1 MGCCND
7 IIEPSDTNEGNNLN
21 VGTEIRKVENNQEPQ
36 AKRDAE
42 LVKKKSSLN
51 RARTN
56 AEDIDL
62 ETFISEMVKLHNE
75 LRIKHD
81 SPPLNENEELNNMA
95 SIYAKSLANNQEKNN
110 CEYNVYK
117 EEILGENIFIT
128 DYKKPKDIFKKI
140 SNEKYE
146 YDFDK
151 NKYSNSSA
159 HFTQAIWKDTTD
171 IGCGFWADKASK
183 KNFIVLLYYPAG
195 NVLGNFNKNVNKE
208 KK

>member
-36 AKRDAE
+36 TKRDAE

-195 NVLGNFNKNVNKE
+195 NVFGNFNKNVNKE

>member
-7 IIEPSDTNEGNNLN
+7 IIEPSDINEGNDLKG
-21 VGTEIRKVENNQEPQ
+21 GTEIRKVENNQEPQ

-62 ETFISEMVKLHNE
+62 ETFISEIVKLHNE

-95 SIYAKSLANNQEKNN
+95 SSYAKSLANNQEKNN

-151 NKYSNSSA
+151 NKYSSSSA

-195 NVLGNFNKNVNKE
+195 NVLGNFNINVNKE

>member
-7 IIEPSDTNEGNNLN
+7 IIEPSDINEGNDLKG
-21 VGTEIRKVENNQEPQ
+21 GTEIRKVENNQEPQ

-95 SIYAKSLANNQEKNN
+95 SSYAKSLANNQEKNN

-151 NKYSNSSA
+151 NKYSSSSA

-195 NVLGNFNKNVNKE
+195 NVLGNFNINVNKE

>member
-7 IIEPSDTNEGNNLN
+7 IIEPSDTNEGNDLKG
-21 VGTEIRKVENNQEPQ
+21 GTEIRKVENNQESQ

-95 SIYAKSLANNQEKNN
+95 SSYAKSLANNQEKNN

-151 NKYSNSSA
+151 NKYSNLSA

-195 NVLGNFNKNVNKE
+195 NVLGNFNINVNKE

>member
-7 IIEPSDTNEGNNLN
+7 IIEPSDINEGNDLKG
-21 VGTEIRKVENNQEPQ
+21 GTEIRKVENNQEPQ

-95 SIYAKSLANNQEKNN
+95 SSYAKSLANNQEKNN

-151 NKYSNSSA
+151 NKYSSSSA

-183 KNFIVLLYYPAG
+183 KNFIVLLYYPSG
-195 NVLGNFNKNVNKE
+195 NVFGNFNKNVNKE

>member
-7 IIEPSDTNEGNNLN
+7 IIEPSDTNEGNDLKG
-21 VGTEIRKVENNQEPQ
+21 GTEIRKVENNQEPQ

-56 AEDIDL
+56 AEDIDI

-95 SIYAKSLANNQEKNN
+95 SSYAKSLANNQEKNN

-128 DYKKPKDIFKKI
+128 DYKKPKDIFKNIMK
-140 SNEKYE
+140 EKDE

-195 NVLGNFNKNVNKE
+195 NVFGNFNKNVNKE

>member
-7 IIEPSDTNEGNNLN
+7 IIEPSDINEGNDLKG
-21 VGTEIRKVENNQEPQ
+21 GTEIRKVENNQEPQ

-81 SPPLNENEELNNMA
+81 SLPLNENEELNNMA
-95 SIYAKSLANNQEKNN
+95 SSYAKSLANNQEKNN

-183 KNFIVLLYYPAG
+183 KNYIVLLYYPAG

>member
-7 IIEPSDTNEGNNLN
+7 IIEPSDINEGNDLKG
-21 VGTEIRKVENNQEPQ
+21 GTEIRKVENNQEPQ

-95 SIYAKSLANNQEKNN
+95 SSYAKSLANNQEKNN

>member
-7 IIEPSDTNEGNNLN
+7 IIEPSDINEGNDLKG
-21 VGTEIRKVENNQEPQ
+21 GTEIRKVENNQEPQ

-56 AEDIDL
+56 AEDIDI

-95 SIYAKSLANNQEKNN
+95 SSYAKSLANNQEKNN
-110 CEYNVYK
+110 CEYNVYE

>member
-36 AKRDAE
+36 AKRNAE

-95 SIYAKSLANNQEKNN
+95 SSYAKSLANNQEKNN

-117 EEILGENIFIT
+117 EEILGENTFIT
-128 DYKKPKDIFKKI
+128 DYKKPKDIFKNIMK
-140 SNEKYE
+140 EKDE

-151 NKYSNSSA
+151 NKYSNLSA

-195 NVLGNFNKNVNKE
+195 NVFGNFNKNVNKE

>member
-7 IIEPSDTNEGNNLN
+7 IIEPSDINEGNDLKG
-21 VGTEIRKVENNQEPQ
+21 GTEIRKVENNQETQ

-95 SIYAKSLANNQEKNN
+95 SSYAKSLANNQEKNN

-151 NKYSNSSA
+151 NKYSSSSA

>member
-7 IIEPSDTNEGNNLN
+7 IIEPSDINEGNDLKG
-21 VGTEIRKVENNQEPQ
+21 GTEIRKVENNQEPQ

-95 SIYAKSLANNQEKNN
+95 SSYAKSLANNQEKNN

-195 NVLGNFNKNVNKE
+195 NVLGNFNINVNKE

>member
-7 IIEPSDTNEGNNLN
+7 IIEPSDINEGNNLKG
-21 VGTEIRKVENNQEPQ
+21 GTEIRKVENNQEPQ

-95 SIYAKSLANNQEKNN
+95 SSYAKSLANNQEKNN

-151 NKYSNSSA
+151 NKYSNLSA

-195 NVLGNFNKNVNKE
+195 NVLGNFNINVNKE

>member
-7 IIEPSDTNEGNNLN
+7 IIEPSDINEGNDLKG
-21 VGTEIRKVENNQEPQ
+21 GTEIRKVENNQEPQ

-81 SPPLNENEELNNMA
+81 SLPLNENEELNNMA
-95 SIYAKSLANNQEKNN
+95 SSYAKSLANNQEKNN

-171 IGCGFWADKASK
+171 IGCGFWADKTSK

-195 NVLGNFNKNVNKE
+195 NVLGNFNINVNKE

>member
-1 MGCCND
+1 
-7 IIEPSDTNEGNNLN
+7 
-21 VGTEIRKVENNQEPQ
+21 
-36 AKRDAE
+36 
-42 LVKKKSSLN
+42 
-51 RARTN
+51 
-56 AEDIDL
+56 
-62 ETFISEMVKLHNE
+62 MVKLHNE

-95 SIYAKSLANNQEKNN
+95 SSYAKSLANNQEKNN

-151 NKYSNSSA
+151 NKYSSSSA

>member
-7 IIEPSDTNEGNNLN
+7 IIEPSDINEGNDLKG
-21 VGTEIRKVENNQEPQ
+21 GTEIRKVENNQEPQ

-95 SIYAKSLANNQEKNN
+95 SSYAKSLANNQEKNN

-140 SNEKYE
+140 
-146 YDFDK
+146 
-151 NKYSNSSA
+151 
-159 HFTQAIWKDTTD
+159 
-171 IGCGFWADKASK
+171 
-183 KNFIVLLYYPAG
+183 
-195 NVLGNFNKNVNKE
+195 
-208 KK
+208 

>member
-36 AKRDAE
+36 AKRNAE

-95 SIYAKSLANNQEKNN
+95 SSYAKSLANNQEKNN

-117 EEILGENIFIT
+117 DEILGENIFIT
-128 DYKKPKDIFKKI
+128 DYKKPKDIFKII

-151 NKYSNSSA
+151 NKYSNLSA

-195 NVLGNFNKNVNKE
+195 NVFGNFNKNEKNE

>member
-7 IIEPSDTNEGNNLN
+7 IIEPSDINEGNDLKG
-21 VGTEIRKVENNQEPQ
+21 GTEIRKVENNQEPQ

-81 SPPLNENEELNNMA
+81 SLPLNENEELNNMA
-95 SIYAKSLANNQEKNN
+95 SSYAKSLANNQEKNN

-151 NKYSNSSA
+151 NKYSSSSA

-195 NVLGNFNKNVNKE
+195 NVFGNFNKNVNKE